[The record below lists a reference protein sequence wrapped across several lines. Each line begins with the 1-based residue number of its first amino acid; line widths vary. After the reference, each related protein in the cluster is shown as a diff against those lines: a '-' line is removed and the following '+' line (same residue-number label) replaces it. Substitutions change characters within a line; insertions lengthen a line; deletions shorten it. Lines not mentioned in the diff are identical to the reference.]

1 MSQRKARVVKVFVA
15 ALTPFIVVFVAF
27 AALVGAF
34 LLASWAA
41 SQVPGGLQEVLV
53 VSAVFI
59 LVLSVAVATVAQ
71 ITMRRP
77 EEEAEDEEGQ
87 EPQTKGKSAPRSAK
101 SAAKDLKVFYVLGIA
116 VLFVLGIVLGTVVAV
131 EPRLLD
137 KTCDALTNQLPE
149 TVPQWTVLRV
159 RDDYGQP
166 LRDEVLVQVEVAVD
180 QALEV
185 YEMPDRFAVDF
196 GNLNYSLYP
205 DAHVLPVAV
214 LISTKLHLGLM
225 QADGR
230 MCGDFLFIKHK
241 GSPELDR
248 RIWVHEIGHFM
259 GLSHEDGTWMH
270 GNAAGSNPEN
280 DRFSARQLEIIDYW
294 HSAGAPYK
302 PHWKWE

>member
-41 SQVPGGLQEVLV
+41 SQVPSGLQEVLV

-77 EEEAEDEEGQ
+77 EEEAENEEGQ
-87 EPQTKGKSAPRSAK
+87 EPQTKPKSAPRSAK
-101 SAAKDLKVFYVLGIA
+101 GAGKDLKVFY
-116 VLFVLGIVLGTVVAV
+116 VLGIVLGTVVAV

-149 TVPQWTVLRV
+149 TVPQWTVIRV
-159 RDDYGQP
+159 RDNYGQR
-166 LRDEVLVQVEVAVD
+166 LRDEVLDQVAIAID

-185 YEMPDRFAVDF
+185 YGMPGRFAVDF
-196 GNLNYSLYP
+196 GDLNYSLYP

-214 LISTKLHLGLM
+214 LMSTKLHLGLM

-230 MCGDFLFIKHK
+230 MCGNFLFVRHK

-259 GLSHEDGTWMH
+259 GLSHEGGTWMH
-270 GNAAGSNPEN
+270 GNPARSNPGN
-280 DRFSARQLEIIDYW
+280 DRFSARQLEIIGYW
-294 HSAGAPYK
+294 HSVGAPYK
-302 PHWKWE
+302 PHWKWK